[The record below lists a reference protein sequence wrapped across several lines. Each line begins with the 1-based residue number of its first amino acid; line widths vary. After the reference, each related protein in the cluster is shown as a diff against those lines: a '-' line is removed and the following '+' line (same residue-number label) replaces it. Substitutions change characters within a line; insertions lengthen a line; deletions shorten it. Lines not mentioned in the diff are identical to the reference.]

1 MYYAPH
7 YGAYAWL
14 VISGDNE
21 DTVKA
26 AAIAAVAAGE
36 GDAQAI
42 AYNGDVN
49 VTGLVDVNDAQLVYN
64 IYNTVYNS
72 FDATTR
78 RMFLEADMNGDK
90 TVNVN
95 DATAVVNKVLGK

>member
-1 MYYAPH
+1 MFTSEKYN
-7 YGAYAWL
+7 GCCWL

-42 AYNGDVN
+42 AYSGDVN
-49 VTGLVDVNDAQLVYN
+49 GTGLVDVNDAQLVYN